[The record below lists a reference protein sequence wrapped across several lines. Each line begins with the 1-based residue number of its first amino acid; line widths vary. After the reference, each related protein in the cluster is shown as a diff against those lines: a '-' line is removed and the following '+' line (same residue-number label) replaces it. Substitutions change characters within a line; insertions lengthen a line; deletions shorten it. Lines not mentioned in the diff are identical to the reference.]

1 MELNKINVIA
11 HLPRKGNDCSKR
23 VYSKDYIAPTITTC
37 GGGGLSQKSLY
48 ENKIRIAAH
57 LDIKI
62 IEEHKRLYSPLG
74 LSPTL
79 NVVGGGGQQ
88 PKIIQRRLR

>member
-1 MELNKINVIA
+1 M
-11 HLPRKGNDCSKR
+11 D
-23 VYSKDYIAPTITTC
+23 
-37 GGGGLSQKSLY
+37 
-48 ENKIRIAAH
+48 NKIRIISH

-62 IEEHKRLYSPLG
+62 IEEHKRLYSPFG

-88 PKIIQRRLR
+88 PKIVLPLKEITNGHN

>member
-1 MELNKINVIA
+1 MN
-11 HLPRKGNDCSKR
+11 
-23 VYSKDYIAPTITTC
+23 
-37 GGGGLSQKSLY
+37 
-48 ENKIRIAAH
+48 NKIRIIAH

-62 IEEHKRLYSPLG
+62 IEEHKRLYSPFG

-88 PKIIQRRLR
+88 PKIALPLRKEISDANN

>member
-1 MELNKINVIA
+1 M
-11 HLPRKGNDCSKR
+11 D
-23 VYSKDYIAPTITTC
+23 
-37 GGGGLSQKSLY
+37 
-48 ENKIRIAAH
+48 NKIRIIAH

-62 IEEHKRLYSPLG
+62 IEEHKRLYSPFG

-88 PKIIQRRLR
+88 PKLILPSPTQCSGICCNRAIILPFTNSM

>member
-1 MELNKINVIA
+1 M
-11 HLPRKGNDCSKR
+11 
-23 VYSKDYIAPTITTC
+23 
-37 GGGGLSQKSLY
+37 
-48 ENKIRIAAH
+48 ENKIRIIAH

-62 IEEHKRLYSPLG
+62 IEEHKRLYSPFG

-88 PKIIQRRLR
+88 PKVVMPVRKEESNENNQESQ

>member
-1 MELNKINVIA
+1 MDNKI
-11 HLPRKGNDCSKR
+11 
-23 VYSKDYIAPTITTC
+23 
-37 GGGGLSQKSLY
+37 
-48 ENKIRIAAH
+48 KIIAH

-62 IEEHKRLYSPLG
+62 IEEHKRLYSPFG

-88 PKIIQRRLR
+88 PKIVLPLKENTNENN

>member
-1 MELNKINVIA
+1 MNRIKVI
-11 HLPRKGNDCSKR
+11 
-23 VYSKDYIAPTITTC
+23 
-37 GGGGLSQKSLY
+37 
-48 ENKIRIAAH
+48 AH

-62 IEEHKRLYSPLG
+62 IEEHKRVYSTRG

-88 PKIIQRRLR
+88 PKIVIKKGKRDGNSVP

>member
-1 MELNKINVIA
+1 M
-11 HLPRKGNDCSKR
+11 D
-23 VYSKDYIAPTITTC
+23 
-37 GGGGLSQKSLY
+37 
-48 ENKIRIAAH
+48 NKIRIIAH

-62 IEEHKRLYSPLG
+62 IEEHKRLYSPFG

-88 PKIIQRRLR
+88 PKILLPHNIKKTNWESIKR

>member
-1 MELNKINVIA
+1 M
-11 HLPRKGNDCSKR
+11 
-23 VYSKDYIAPTITTC
+23 
-37 GGGGLSQKSLY
+37 
-48 ENKIRIAAH
+48 ENKIRIVAH

-62 IEEHKRLYSPLG
+62 IEEHKRLYSPFG

-88 PKIIQRRLR
+88 PKVVVRKIAKNKH